1 MAEKDHS
8 GCLWT
13 VVKAWRSGTLNV
25 LDGDHPS
32 PSMKY
37 SLQPYIG
44 ELVPGEDW
52 SGGKVGSGSPQQ
64 RDSHCSP
71 SPE

>member
-25 LDGDHPS
+25 LDDDHPS
-32 PSMKY
+32 PSKKY
-37 SLQPYIG
+37 SLQPYIA
-44 ELVPGEDW
+44 ELVPGED
-52 SGGKVGSGSPQQ
+52 
-64 RDSHCSP
+64 
-71 SPE
+71 